1 MIYYNVSDIVV
12 RDMIETNPEIITHEE
27 HLQG

>member
-1 MIYYNVSDIVV
+1 MIYYNANDIVV
-12 RDMIETNPEIITHEE
+12 RDMIETDPEIITHEE